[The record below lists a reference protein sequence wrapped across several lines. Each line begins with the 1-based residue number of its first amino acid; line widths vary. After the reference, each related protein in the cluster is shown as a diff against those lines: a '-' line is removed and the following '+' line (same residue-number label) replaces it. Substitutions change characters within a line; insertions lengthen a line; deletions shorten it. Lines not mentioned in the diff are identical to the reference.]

1 MVKSIKVPKK
11 QKPNIKGILQSLKS
25 PISSIMPAKGNAP
38 PRPAGN
44 MQASPMPPPPPVVGG
59 QPLGSLKKGGIVKK
73 TGLYKLHAGEKVV
86 PASPPPAT
94 QEQTSKKPKPSPEE
108 SSTLE
113 CRRCE
118 SPNDLLKRRG
128 Y

>member
-11 QKPNIKGILQSLKS
+11 QKPNIQGILQSLKS
-25 PISSIMPAKGNAP
+25 PISSIMPAKGNVP
-38 PRPAGN
+38 PATAGN
-44 MQASPMPPPPPVVGG
+44 LQATPMPPPPPVVGG

-73 TGLYKLHAGEKVV
+73 TGLYKLHAGEKVTPA
-86 PASPPPAT
+86 PASEK
-94 QEQTSKKPKPSPEE
+94 QDSKKLKPSPEG